1 MNKEKIKNIIIII
14 LALVLILGLI
24 FISPILVIW
33 ALNVLFPVLAIPY
46 TLNTWLAVNVLLGV
60 PYLLF
65 YRKQPTHHH

>member
-14 LALVLILGLI
+14 LALALIVGLV

-46 TLNTWLAVNVLLGV
+46 TLNTWLAINVLLGIQ
-60 PYLLF
+60 YLTF
-65 YRKQPTHHH
+65 YRKPHHH